1 MCVRVL
7 GQPPIHRLVL
17 AWQSASIWPTGL
29 TLREFQWRTG
39 TISIRALLASR
50 TNKPP
55 RGDVLAAFPRGG
67 PGDVG
72 LMDRE
77 VHVVCK
83 VVVLDREDT

>member
-39 TISIRALLASR
+39 TISIRALLPAER
-50 TNKPP
+50 TSPLGATFWQRSHAGAP
-55 RGDVLAAFPRGG
+55 V
-67 PGDVG
+67 
-72 LMDRE
+72 M
-77 VHVVCK
+77 
-83 VVVLDREDT
+83 LD